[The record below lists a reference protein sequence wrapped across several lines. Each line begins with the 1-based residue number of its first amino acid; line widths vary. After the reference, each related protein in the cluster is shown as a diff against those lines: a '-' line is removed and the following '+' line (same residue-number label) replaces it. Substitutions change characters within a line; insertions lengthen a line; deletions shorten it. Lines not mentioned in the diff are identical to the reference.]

1 MDPNVKP
8 LLSAQHRLPI
18 GKKKSKSSKP
28 GSKPTEE
35 KVHKSI
41 IKEFKAVGNLALPQI
56 IAIEKPSSLIDQS
69 IENQP
74 LLNVEFEPIVF
85 KPLNEIELESKA
97 KVIDTRIANSSKV
110 KNRKISSQA
119 KVNRLKPINPKL
131 HNNKKNQHGGKKHMK
146 KSKSDQEEI
155 TNQIPDTSD
164 PPLDIPELEQFLNNE
179 NLVYQTEDTKIY
191 LLPDTINL
199 DQIQG
204 VLTGEQAEYVKN
216 RSWNIEQELEN
227 RKINELLKN
236 LTSRL
241 QALEQ
246 ELTEMNRKND
256 EGLLD
261 DIISRLQT
269 LEIKAS
275 LIKPLEEMIYHFQSI
290 ELVFSEL
297 DKRAKAEDLVSL
309 TSRLQVI
316 ENDLTDLNIQTKYDD
331 LLANLVSRLQV
342 IENDLADLNIQ
353 TKYDDLLANLVSRL
367 QIIENSIADL
377 VKQEEEDQTIPSDTP
392 IITSRSPVALW
403 KHRPT
408 IITDN
413 QTDSIPN
420 NAAAY
425 YFVQQDE
432 RPQSTKIIE
441 NGDTGTKPYNPETD
455 NS

>member
-56 IAIEKPSSLIDQS
+56 IAIEKPSSLIDQN

-119 KVNRLKPINPKL
+119 KANRLKPINPKL

-331 LLANLVSRLQV
+331 LLANLVSRLQ
-342 IENDLADLNIQ
+342 
-353 TKYDDLLANLVSRL
+353 
-367 QIIENSIADL
+367 IIENSIADL